1 MDTAASM
8 NAMGP
13 PPGLHWLS
21 NALAAPAQ
29 LRVGDTVLVWLS
41 CAGLSRALA
50 SQWLRHQL
58 DHLPCLADGWQE
70 SAHGPRPR
78 RPDLRLS
85 VSYGHQRA
93 LIAVH
98 AGQYVGV
105 DLLALPV
112 ADDWP
117 GVSRVF
123 LGHAETARLLALPTE
138 QQADGFATAWV
149 GLEARSKALQQGLE
163 ADSAERAARHAGL
176 RTCCWQPDPGHW
188 LALCRG

>member
-1 MDTAASM
+1 M

-29 LRVGDTVLVWLS
+29 LRAGDTVLVWLS

-117 GVSRVF
+117 DVSRVF
-123 LGHAETARLLALPTE
+123 LGDAETTRLLALPAE

-149 GLEARSKALQQGLE
+149 GLEARGKALRQGLE
-163 ADSAERAARHAGL
+163 AYSAERAARHAGL
-176 RTCCWQPDPGHW
+176 HACCWQPDPVHW